1 MLRLNW
7 QTSWNKN
14 DLTGIALPI
23 RSDKVKLDGIT
34 MSENM
39 LTTLRF
45 EGKSIRMV
53 GTADQPEWVAADVCE
68 LLGIRNPSESMRKFP
83 ANSKGISST
92 DTPSGM
98 QEMLTVTEKGLYRLI
113 FKSRKPEAQRFS
125 DFVCDEVLP
134 CIRKHGCYPAPDVE
148 IAGNAV
154 VTVNREFM
162 SEMGMVLREA
172 VFGAVAPLN
181 EKVDDLDKR
190 MSGVEQAVN
199 DLAPR
204 KPLSVDTKKLH
215 IAIVYLL
222 YNGKCPC
229 CAKALIVGED
239 KKPLPRLQFDHWVR
253 RTQNGPQETW
263 AVCGECNSRFNDHD
277 FKASNQV
284 LFAAYQKHRE
294 SFQRAIAGPCFPG
307 MEDAR

>member
-1 MLRLNW
+1 
-7 QTSWNKN
+7 
-14 DLTGIALPI
+14 
-23 RSDKVKLDGIT
+23 

-39 LTTLRF
+39 LTTLQF

-53 GTADQPEWVAADVCE
+53 GTADQPEWVAADVCDV
-68 LLGIRNPSESMRKFP
+68 LGIGDTSKAIAGFP
-83 ANSKGISST
+83 ANSKGTNTIRTLGGS
-92 DTPSGM
+92 
-98 QEMLTVTEKGLYRLI
+98 QEMLTVTEPGLYRLI
-113 FKSRKPEAQRFS
+113 FKSRKPEAERFQS
-125 DFVCDEVLP
+125 FVCNDVLP
-134 CIRKHGCYPAPDVE
+134 CIRKHGCYPSPDVE

-172 VFGAVAPLN
+172 VFGAVSPIN
-181 EKVDDLDKR
+181 EKIERIDQRVIGL
-190 MSGVEQAVN
+190 EQAVN

-204 KPLSVDTKKLH
+204 KPLTTETRKLH
-215 IAIVYLL
+215 IALVYRY

-229 CAKALIVGED
+229 CAKAMIVGED

-307 MEDAR
+307 MEDTR

>member
-1 MLRLNW
+1 MILLS
-7 QTSWNKN
+7 QTSRFFRE
-14 DLTGIALPI
+14 P
-23 RSDKVKLDGIT
+23 V
-34 MSENM
+34 MSSSM
-39 LTTLRF
+39 LATLNF
-45 EGKSIRMV
+45 QGKSVRMV
-53 GTADQPEWVAADVCE
+53 GTSEAPEWVAADVCE
-68 LLGIRNPSESMRKFP
+68 VLGIQQAGSVTRTFP
-83 ANSKGISST
+83 ANSKGMHSVH
-92 DTPSGM
+92 TPSGM
-98 QEMLTVTEKGLYRLI
+98 QEMLTVTEAGLYRLI
-113 FKSRKPEAQRFS
+113 FKSRKPEAERFQE
-125 DFVCDEVLP
+125 FVCSEVLP
-134 CIRKHGCYPAPDVE
+134 CIRKHGCFPAPDVE

-172 VFGAVAPLN
+172 VFGAVSPLN
-181 EKVDDLDKR
+181 EKIERIDQRVVGL
-190 MSGVEQAVN
+190 EQAVN

-204 KPLSVDTKKLH
+204 KPLSADTRKLH
-215 IAIVYLL
+215 VAIVYRY

-229 CAKALIVGED
+229 CAKAMIVGED

-294 SFQRAIAGPCFPG
+294 SFQRAIAGPCLPG
-307 MEDAR
+307 MDL